1 MMKIENLFLTLIR
14 SHLNDT
20 NLSLEV
26 KELLKEQEIL
36 ASLYSI
42 SKKHDLAH
50 LVADVLDKNKLLE
63 DNQISRAFIQQRH
76 MAVFRDEQMQY
87 EREHIKQL
95 FNDNDI
101 EFVLLKGSRVR
112 DWYPKTWMRT
122 SCDIDILIHE
132 SEIEKAIDL
141 LEKTGYISEKRSY
154 RDISLIAPS
163 GVHIELHFSL
173 KQALKEV
180 DSILEK
186 VWDYSEPPYNLK
198 IEFFY
203 FHIIAHTA
211 YHFRRGGCGIR
222 PFIDLWLINK
232 QFDIEKEIINEFCR
246 KGGLETFYQVA
257 IRLVVA
263 WFGDGAMD
271 DKLCEIQDYL
281 FSSGLYGSL
290 ENRVAIETV
299 KYGGRCRYIFHRL
312 FLPYEV
318 LKEYYPR
325 LQGRK
330 WLTFFYQIRRWT
342 EGLFSK
348 EKRKRALAEL
358 QADNEGREKSLAR
371 IMEYVNL

>member
-1 MMKIENLFLTLIR
+1 MMKLEDLFLTLIR
-14 SHLNDT
+14 SQLN
-20 NLSLEV
+20 NGELSLEV
-26 KELLKEQEIL
+26 KELLKKEEVL
-36 ASLYSI
+36 SSVYSI
-42 SKKHDLAH
+42 SKKFDLAH
-50 LVADVLDKNKLLE
+50 LIADILDENNFLT
-63 DNQISRAFIQQRH
+63 DNEISRAFIQQRH

-87 EREHIKQL
+87 EREQVKQL
-95 FNDNDI
+95 FHDNGI
-101 EFVLLKGSRVR
+101 GFILLKGSIIR
-112 DWYPKTWMRT
+112 DWYPETWMRT

-132 SEIEKAIDL
+132 SDIEKAVKL
-141 LEKTGYISEKRSY
+141 MKKTGYISAKRSY
-154 RDISLIAPS
+154 RDVSLTAPS

-173 KQALKEV
+173 KQAIKEV
-180 DSILEK
+180 DCVLEK
-186 VWDYSEPPYNLK
+186 VWDYSEAPYNLK

-232 QFDIEKEIINEFCR
+232 QFDINIEIINEFCCES
-246 KGGLETFYQVA
+246 GLSEFYQVTTC
-257 IRLVVA
+257 LVNA
-263 WFGDGAMD
+263 WFGEGIMD
-271 DKLCEIQDYL
+271 NKLCEIQDYL
-281 FSSGLYGSL
+281 FSSGIYGSL
-290 ENRVAIETV
+290 ENRVAIEKV
-299 KYGGRCRYIFHRL
+299 KHGGKYRYILHRL

-318 LKEYYPR
+318 LKEYYPK

-358 QADNEGREKSLAR
+358 QVDNERREKRLVK